1 MALSLQI
8 KAHITQ
14 DLTIFSV
21 DIKCLK
27 IQSESFHSAILKIIL
42 FNKNTLVCKRAI
54 SDRSLHLITSASP
67 SLYSIQSD
75 FHPAVTME
83 FIPTA
88 FKTKI

>member
-27 IQSESFHSAILKIIL
+27 IQSESFHNSAILKIIFL
-42 FNKNTLVCKRAI
+42 
-54 SDRSLHLITSASP
+54 
-67 SLYSIQSD
+67 
-75 FHPAVTME
+75 
-83 FIPTA
+83 
-88 FKTKI
+88 TKIL